1 MSVNYSRGPL
11 SFNYVERTGNDDPG
25 LSPLE
30 SFSRDGSKA
39 TKVIDIVDFQEGPN
53 ALSGWYKRREAAH
66 AILGWSEKGNAAGTI
81 KRYSP
86 MPHADWVVNCRT
98 LDPLGMTGQP
108 FLYAQ
113 EISRIEGIG
122 ARTDGEHKTTTTEW
136 DVGPATSQYAR
147 ARMTVVFAMTPY
159 RIAPSNGDESDES
172 DWKKWVT
179 LDYRVSG
186 QYLTIPRGCMKFVSG
201 PSAQKPAALHGISV
215 GKTVALSDIRVTWHT
230 VPYGA
235 VPSLL
240 VNKSLAAPG
249 ALDTSLGTV
258 NSAELNGFP
267 AGTLLLNGA
276 AIRGFR
282 NAFGDYYYDIEYAFS
297 HNVKNHN
304 FVPYVTSAGTTFAWA
319 EVSID
324 GGTHAASA
332 TGKHIYDGAEHK
344 SLFRAP

>member
-1 MSVNYSRGPL
+1 MSVNFSRGTF

-25 LSPLE
+25 LTPIE
-30 SFSRDGSKA
+30 SFGRDNSRA
-39 TKVIDIVDFQEGPN
+39 IKVIETDTWAERI
-53 ALSGWYKRREAAH
+53 SAAH
-66 AILGWSEKGNAAGTI
+66 AILGWAAKGGAAGTI

-86 MPHADWVVNCRT
+86 MPHPDWVVQNQQQ
-98 LDPLGMTGQP
+98 DPLGMNQEP

-122 ARTDGEHKTTTTEW
+122 APTDLNHKNTAPAY
-136 DVGPATSQYAR
+136 VGGPSTSSQYKKAR
-147 ARMTVVFAMTPY
+147 LTVVFMMTPY
-159 RIAPSNGDESDES
+159 RIAPSNGDENDES
-172 DWKKWVT
+172 DWKRWVT

-201 PSAQKPAALHGISV
+201 PSAQTPAALHGISV
-215 GKTVALSDIRVTWHT
+215 GKTVALSDLRITWHS
-230 VPYGA
+230 VPYAA

-240 VNKSLAAPG
+240 VNKELAAPG

-258 NSAELNGFP
+258 NSTALNGFP

-282 NAFGDYYYDIEYAFS
+282 HPLGGYYYDIEYALS

-304 FVPYVTSAGTTFAWA
+304 FVPYVTSADTTFAWA

-324 GGTHAASA
+324 GSSHAAST